1 MISFIRLT
9 ICEGDIETLK
19 NWFNFLNY
27 GMKDIKL
34 CKSSNLF
41 IQDFVRAA
49 AVLAFAG
56 QRPAWRS
63 DVCFIRRFFHWSH
76 LQGQW
81 SLLTLH
87 YQDTASLELQSPRIE
102 TDPNSGLRCCTL
114 RQPILRFHVSSGLVK
129 PFSAVHSQ
137 YLSLSRGLSLEVL
150 GPFLQ
155 IFVAFE
161 CLEADTEI
169 E

>member
-1 MISFIRLT
+1 MLPMISFIRLT

-63 DVCFIRRFFHWSH
+63 DVCFIRRFFH
-76 LQGQW
+76 
-81 SLLTLH
+81 
-87 YQDTASLELQSPRIE
+87 
-102 TDPNSGLRCCTL
+102 
-114 RQPILRFHVSSGLVK
+114 
-129 PFSAVHSQ
+129 
-137 YLSLSRGLSLEVL
+137 
-150 GPFLQ
+150 
-155 IFVAFE
+155 
-161 CLEADTEI
+161 
-169 E
+169 